1 MAYSLSIHYTQRRCL
16 LAPTITDVLTAVTAL
31 FQGRITVVLGLLLP
45 ATGTLSPLQV
55 VMWGALIFPFIAL
68 VISLIKSL
76 ASRG

>member
-1 MAYSLSIHYTQRRCL
+1 
-16 LAPTITDVLTAVTAL
+16 VLTAVTAL
-31 FQGRITVVLGLLLP
+31 FQGLITVVLGLLLP